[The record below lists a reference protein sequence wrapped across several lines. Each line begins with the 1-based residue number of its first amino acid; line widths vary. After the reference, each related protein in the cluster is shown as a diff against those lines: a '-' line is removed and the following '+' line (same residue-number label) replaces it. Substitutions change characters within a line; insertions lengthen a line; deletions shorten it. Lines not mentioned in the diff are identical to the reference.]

1 MQNSNQKQTK
11 REIVKRD
18 PNGLANPSRIVEDKN
33 SENSNIILTSKR
45 REQIIIEKRKEMES
59 KVFLISYNTL
69 IERS

>member
-18 PNGLANPSRIVEDKN
+18 TNGLANPSRIVEDKN